1 MVEGMTLRYSCSRCW
16 FSQNLSH
23 KHHEPSIYA
32 VYSQTLSIGA
42 LPHTAADP
50 RDVTHSKP
58 FSMPRNAPPGQN
70 SPHAQHPQPQRS
82 PSPIAPTNNASKES
96 THCPSRA
103 RAQDAS
109 PQKHT
114 RDAFQTLKLSLALYA
129 ALPSRLL
136 LLSRAP
142 LEAAQV
148 TPNVPD
154 TPLSP
159 VHNRKTCPLS
169 LQNPQTT
176 TPFNRTCRGPSS
188 KSGVSRIN
196 TIHSLREY
204 PRLSYR
210 LQPLSSRAAR

>member
-1 MVEGMTLRYSCSRCW
+1 MV
-16 FSQNLSH
+16 FA
-23 KHHEPSIYA
+23 KSI
-32 VYSQTLSIGA
+32 SQT
-42 LPHTAADP
+42 TP
-50 RDVTHSKP
+50 RTLYLRCVCTDSLHRSSP
-58 FSMPRNAPPGQN
+58 AHNSRPPRRHPAQSPSQCLATPRRKAQN

-96 THCPSRA
+96 THTAPPALEHRTHL
-103 RAQDAS
+103 
-109 PQKHT
+109 PKNTH
-114 RDAFQTLKLSLALYA
+114 DAFQTLKLSLALYA

-136 LLSRAP
+136 LLSRTP

>member
-1 MVEGMTLRYSCSRCW
+1 MHRLSPSELSRTQQQTPAT
-16 FSQNLSH
+16 S
-23 KHHEPSIYA
+23 PS
-32 VYSQTLSIGA
+32 
-42 LPHTAADP
+42 
-50 RDVTHSKP
+50 SKP
-58 FSMPRNAPPGQN
+58 FSMPRNAPPE
-70 SPHAQHPQPQRS
+70 SPKLAACTTP
-82 PSPIAPTNNASKES
+82 AASKKPLADCTHEQRIQRKH

-114 RDAFQTLKLSLALYA
+114 RRVPNTQTL
-129 ALPSRLL
+129 SR
-136 LLSRAP
+136 SVRGSP
-142 LEAAQV
+142 K
-148 TPNVPD
+148 PPPP
-154 TPLSP
+154 PLSDASRGGP
-159 VHNRKTCPLS
+159 SNSERPRHS
-169 LQNPQTT
+169 LITRPQQKSLPTLITSPQTT

>member
-1 MVEGMTLRYSCSRCW
+1 MHRLSPSELSRTQQQTPAT
-16 FSQNLSH
+16 S
-23 KHHEPSIYA
+23 PS
-32 VYSQTLSIGA
+32 
-42 LPHTAADP
+42 
-50 RDVTHSKP
+50 SKP
-58 FSMPRNAPPGQN
+58 FSMPRNAPPE
-70 SPHAQHPQPQRS
+70 SPKLAACTTP
-82 PSPIAPTNNASKES
+82 AASKKPLADCTHEQRIQRKH